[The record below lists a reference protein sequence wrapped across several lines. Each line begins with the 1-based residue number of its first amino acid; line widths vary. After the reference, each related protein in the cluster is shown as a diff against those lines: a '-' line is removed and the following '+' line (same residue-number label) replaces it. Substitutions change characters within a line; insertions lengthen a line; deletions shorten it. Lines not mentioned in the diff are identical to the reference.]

1 LDSESH
7 GRAGKSPNKEQ
18 KEAAIMAGRR
28 AVNVNVNVNV
38 PVHVIDDIDED
49 VEDDDDGPSVASEGD
64 NNDNHGADT
73 GTDEDV
79 DGYVDFHVDDE
90 TVVDEE
96 GWPDWWQP
104 RQEHPHDRWVGTT
117 ADAESWYAD
126 EERRQAE
133 DPIEQEF
140 ASLLAFHHDAAR
152 RSGRPQRPVEE
163 LSAWMEERPRL
174 GHLALSASRASPP
187 PSEHTH
193 CHPDRRG
200 WLLLHYAAHV
210 GFKAE
215 VIRGVAT
222 KWPHMLRHPS
232 DSGQLP
238 HHTMI
243 LPIEETRVLVQLHP
257 EALRCKDRRGDLPLH
272 CVMGVSIKHP
282 VFRYLAEQYPQSLQE
297 PSGDGILP
305 VHRLADCAGTPAQRI
320 DTIQSCVRLWPGAL
334 EAADASS
341 GRTLLSWA
349 ADSGRQCSEV
359 VSYLA
364 EAGPRALHIRDRE
377 GWLPLHVALAQSL
390 DTYIPVRHWVDGARR
405 IVELYPEAARE
416 RYPNGEL
423 PLHRAALLNADA
435 MPLLKLLVE
444 TYPESVRCASDD
456 GSLPLHRAAKAGRP
470 DAARFLAREWP
481 ESVLLADAEGRT
493 PLHIA
498 SGHSES
504 GPHLA
509 DDPAT
514 VRVLVDEGPE
524 AAQVRSKD
532 GQLPLHGAARSARLE
547 TVRLLIDACPTSVQA
562 TTVAGCTPLHCAADA
577 VDTDCDNGPGF
588 WQKERK
594 AVLER
599 LARHWPEAL
608 RTPCSILGFLPLH
621 YAARSMRSLPSLRS
635 LVALWPEAV
644 VEPSLDGSLPIHL
657 AVARDVP
664 RLRVVRHLA
673 RRHPESLTFA
683 TCDGS
688 LPLHLAL
695 AQKEPSLKVVRFL
708 VEEAPE
714 ALQVA
719 NVAGSLP
726 LHIAAAASKSSKSSS
741 SSSHTDASLVK
752 ICADLVETYPQALQ
766 APDKSNGM
774 LPFQIA
780 AASDAPLD
788 VVFCL
793 LSKWPAGIA
802 RREEGLCAKVKGGAV
817 VEEEEQLPPRKK
829 PKRESARS

>member
-1 LDSESH
+1 LDSE
-7 GRAGKSPNKEQ
+7 RATAEPGNHRTRKRT
-18 KEAAIMAGRR
+18 MAGRR
-28 AVNVNVNVNV
+28 AVNV
-38 PVHVIDDIDED
+38 PVHVIHDIDDD
-49 VEDDDDGPSVASEGD
+49 VEDDDDDGPSVASEGD
-64 NNDNHGADT
+64 NNSNNHGDDT
-73 GTDEDV
+73 GTDEDE

-90 TVVDEE
+90 TVVNEE
-96 GWPDWWQP
+96 GWPEWWQP
-104 RQEHPHDRWVGTT
+104 RQEHPHGSWWVGTT
-117 ADAESWYAD
+117 TTDAAESWYAD

-140 ASLLAFHHDAAR
+140 ASLLAFHHDATR
-152 RSGRPQRPVEE
+152 RSGVPQRPVEE
-163 LSAWMEERPRL
+163 LSAWMEERPHL
-174 GHLALSASRASPP
+174 AHLALKSSHASPP
-187 PSEHTH
+187 PSEYTH
-193 CHPDRRG
+193 CYPDRRG

-210 GFKAE
+210 GFQAE

-222 KWPHMLRHPS
+222 TWPHMLRHPS
-232 DSGQLP
+232 NTGQLP

-243 LPIEETRVLVQLHP
+243 LPLEETRVLVELLP
-257 EALRCKDRRGDLPLH
+257 EALRHKDHRGDLPLH

-282 VFRYLAEQYPQSLQE
+282 VFRYLVEQYPQSLQE
-297 PSGDGILP
+297 PSGEGILP

-320 DTIQSCVRLWPGAL
+320 DTIQSCVRFWPGAL

-364 EAGPRALHIRDRE
+364 EAGPRALHMRDRE

-423 PLHRAALLNADA
+423 PLHRAALLLNADA

-456 GSLPLHRAAKAGRP
+456 GSLPLHRAAHAGWP

-481 ESVLLADAEGRT
+481 ESVLRTDAEGRT

-498 SGHSES
+498 SGCNES

-524 AAQVRSKD
+524 AAHVRSKD
-532 GQLPLHGAARSARLE
+532 GQLPLHGAARAARLE
-547 TVRLLIDACPTSVQA
+547 TVRLLIAACPTSVQA

-577 VDTDCDNGPGF
+577 IDTDCDNGPGF

-594 AVLER
+594 AVLEC
-599 LARHWPEAL
+599 LAGHCPEAL
-608 RTPCSILGFLPLH
+608 RTPCSLLGFLPLH

-635 LVALWPEAV
+635 LVSLWPEAV

-657 AVARDVP
+657 AVARDAP
-664 RLRVVRHLA
+664 RLRIVRHLA
-673 RRHPESLTFA
+673 RRHPETLLFA

-714 ALQVA
+714 ALQVG
-719 NVAGSLP
+719 NVAGSLTM
-726 LHIAAAASKSSKSSS
+726 HIAAAAASKSSASSS
-741 SSSHTDASLVK
+741 SSSHTDDSFIK

-766 APDKSNGM
+766 VPDKTNGM

-780 AASDAPLD
+780 AASDASLD
-788 VVFCL
+788 VVFCFV
-793 LSKWPAGIA
+793 SKWPAGIA
-802 RREEGLCAKVKGGAV
+802 RRGRSLCATVKGGAV
-817 VEEEEQLPPRKK
+817 LEEEESPPRKK
-829 PKRESARS
+829 PKRERS